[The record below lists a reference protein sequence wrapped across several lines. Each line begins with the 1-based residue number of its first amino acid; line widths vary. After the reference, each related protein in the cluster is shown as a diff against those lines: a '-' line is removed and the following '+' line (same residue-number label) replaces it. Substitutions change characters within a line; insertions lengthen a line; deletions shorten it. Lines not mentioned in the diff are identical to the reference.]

1 MEENKSQTVSQ
12 LQELISDIV
21 NEVVSEMCDGFC
33 HWPFVCASEDELD
46 EHCDKC
52 PLNKLF

>member
-12 LQELISDIV
+12 LQEFISDIV
-21 NEVVSEMCDGFC
+21 DEVASEMCDGFC

>member
-12 LQELISDIV
+12 LLDAVSGIV
-21 NEVVSEMCDGFC
+21 YEVISEMCDEFC
-33 HWPFVCASEDELD
+33 HWSFVCASEDELD

-52 PLNKLF
+52 PLNKLI

>member
-1 MEENKSQTVSQ
+1 MEKNKSQTFSQ
-12 LQELISDIV
+12 MLDSLSDMV
-21 NEVVSEMCDGFC
+21 DEVGREMCAGFC
-33 HWPFVCASEDELD
+33 HWPFVCANEDELD

>member
-21 NEVVSEMCDGFC
+21 DEVVSEMCDGFC
-33 HWPFVCASEDELD
+33 HWPFVCANEDELD